1 MYETIRYEE
10 QGDVA
15 LLRVVRPR
23 INVRQL
29 RELERALD
37 HLEDHSTARVLVLR
51 VRSEGIDFAD
61 FDPKE
66 GLDIHGF
73 NKWEKLV
80 RRLEKLEKATL
91 AVAEGDCAGGGFQ
104 LLLACDLRWA
114 VPQAR
119 FTLPEVQLG
128 FLPGMATWRL
138 SRYVGI
144 GHAKRI
150 ALTGAALDT
159 ATAMTFGLLDGVDV
173 DPDAAQA
180 RALAALG
187 PSHTVAIALTRRLLL
202 ESFDTAYEDALG
214 NFLAAQHRA
223 ISQSA
228 FLETLKKE
236 RAR

>member
-1 MYETIRYEE
+1 MYETIQFEE
-10 QGDVA
+10 RGELAV
-15 LLRVVRPR
+15 LRIVRPR

-29 RELERALD
+29 KELERVLD
-37 HLEDHSTARVLVLR
+37 HLEDASQAKVLVLR
-51 VRSEGIDFAD
+51 LKSEGMDFAD

-66 GLDIHGF
+66 PLDIHGF
-73 NKWEKLV
+73 NKWEKLLG
-80 RRLEKLEKATL
+80 RLERVEKATV

-114 VPQAR
+114 VPEAR

-144 GHAKRI
+144 GHARRI

-159 ATAMTFGLLDGVDV
+159 ATAMTFGLLDGVEA
-173 DPDAAQA
+173 DPDVAQA
-180 RALAALG
+180 RALAAFG
-187 PSHTVAIALTRRLLL
+187 PTHVVAITLTRRLLL
-202 ESFDTAYEDALG
+202 ESFDTGYEDALG

-228 FLETLKKE
+228 FLETLRKE